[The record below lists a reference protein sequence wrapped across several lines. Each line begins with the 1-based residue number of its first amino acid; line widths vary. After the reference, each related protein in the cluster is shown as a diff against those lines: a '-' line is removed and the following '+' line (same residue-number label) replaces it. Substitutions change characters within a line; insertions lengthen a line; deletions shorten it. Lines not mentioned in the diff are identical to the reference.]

1 MLDVPSLI
9 EFIKRME
16 TINLW
21 KIHSVWEVFF
31 EWCSLS
37 RGSSRSYVKD
47 GPLTRG
53 TVFPY
58 SEIHQVHKPRRA
70 CVERWSWLQKCG
82 GSLGDGGGS
91 PQPKEEEVS
100 RQGWCP
106 RRAGEPRLWSA
117 PGAAALSDGRQ
128 LRTGGGAEK
137 RQRCHVSS
145 VTLISPSLF
154 NVLVNQD
161 LDQNREFSGAV
172 KIFSQILPFAW
183 PGELKERSSRGA
195 PKWFCRTPF
204 SRMVSSANESLPL
217 FHKMGINKPSAIRI
231 MFFKAVGW
239 KTLYKSKASFWYMCF
254 GLNVR
259 ITTGGERLLTDVS
272 QQNSPI
278 YLFPR

>member
-1 MLDVPSLI
+1 MKNSFSVRSLLRMMLPQPREQSELRQGRPVNPWHRFPVFWNTSGAQTTAGLRGEMVLAAEMRELFGRWWRQPPAQGGGGVP
-9 EFIKRME
+9 
-16 TINLW
+16 
-21 KIHSVWEVFF
+21 
-31 EWCSLS
+31 
-37 RGSSRSYVKD
+37 
-47 GPLTRG
+47 
-53 TVFPY
+53 
-58 SEIHQVHKPRRA
+58 PRVMPEKSWRA
-70 CVERWSWLQKCG
+70 AAVERSWCG
-82 GSLGDGGGS
+82 SALGW
-91 PQPKEEEVS
+91 P
-100 RQGWCP
+100 
-106 RRAGEPRLWSA
+106 SA
-117 PGAAALSDGRQ
+117 ED
-128 LRTGGGAEK
+128 GGAEK

>member
-1 MLDVPSLI
+1 MVEAAPSPRRRRCPAKGDAREEL
-9 EFIKRME
+9 E
-16 TINLW
+16 
-21 KIHSVWEVFF
+21 
-31 EWCSLS
+31 S
-37 RGSSRSYVKD
+37 RGCGALLVRQRSRMAV
-47 GPLTRG
+47 
-53 TVFPY
+53 
-58 SEIHQVHKPRRA
+58 
-70 CVERWSWLQKCG
+70 SW
-82 GSLGDGGGS
+82 
-91 PQPKEEEVS
+91 
-100 RQGWCP
+100 
-106 RRAGEPRLWSA
+106 
-117 PGAAALSDGRQ
+117 GR
-128 LRTGGGAEK
+128 GGAEK